1 MNGHGVDVW
10 SAVLL
15 RLKERVSPDNYNLW
29 FASLQCDNTDAQSQ
43 NLVVSA
49 PNPFMKDWITDYYL
63 DIIKSE
69 LTEVAG
75 PGWNI
80 DVMVNTSRKQARKL
94 VNFNVETT
102 PAAAAEPLNPKP
114 ARPRGRPV
122 NGSLH
127 LNPRYTFDTFVVG
140 DSNAIA
146 HAAAISAAMRP
157 GRSYNPLFL
166 HASTG
171 LGKTHLLQAVA
182 HGIREHNP
190 EARIAYLSAE
200 TFMNDLIGS
209 IRKGEMESFHNR
221 FRNGCD
227 VLLIDDI
234 QFIAGKS
241 STQEEF
247 FHTFNFLHD
256 QGKQIVLTA
265 DNYPKEIKDLDDR
278 LRSRFQSGLVADIK
292 PPQIETRIAI
302 LRKKAEVDNIPLP
315 EDVALL
321 IGQGFAGNVRELE
334 GALIRVEAFAN
345 LTGRPISA
353 ELAKEALKNYLQ
365 LQSNKMDAEG
375 IIKTVCS
382 YYSVKP
388 LAIRGKG
395 RAQKVVFPRQVSM
408 YLLKK
413 FTKLSLQEIGS
424 SLGGR
429 DHSTVLHSLSKIE
442 RMILEDVRVQHEI
455 EALQKQIERESR
467 DS

>member
-1 MNGHGVDVW
+1 
-10 SAVLL
+10 
-15 RLKERVSPDNYNLW
+15 
-29 FASLQCDNTDAQSQ
+29 
-43 NLVVSA
+43 
-49 PNPFMKDWITDYYL
+49 MKDWINDYYL
-63 DIIKSE
+63 DIISSE
-69 LTEVAG
+69 LNQVAG
-75 PGWNI
+75 PGW
-80 DVMVNTSRKQARKL
+80 DVEVSVNAHQKQARKL
-94 VNFNVETT
+94 VNFNVDNNS
-102 PAAAAEPLNPKP
+102 AAAAATATVPLNPKAAP
-114 ARPRGRPV
+114 RPRGRAV
-122 NGSLH
+122 SGSLYI
-127 LNPRYTFDTFVVG
+127 NPRYTFDTFVVG

-146 HAAAISAAMRP
+146 HAAAQSAAQHP

-190 EARIAYLSAE
+190 ESRIAYLSAE

-256 QGKQIVLTA
+256 QGKQIVLTS

-315 EDVALL
+315 ENVALL
-321 IGQGFAGNVRELE
+321 IAQGFAGNVRELE

-345 LTGRPISA
+345 LTGRPISP
-353 ELAKEALKNYLQ
+353 ELAREALKNYLQ

-375 IIKTVCS
+375 IVKTVCA
-382 YYSVKP
+382 YYTVKP
-388 LAIRGKG
+388 NAIRGKG
-395 RAQKVVFPRQVSM
+395 RAQKVVFPRQVAM

-424 SLGGR
+424 ALGGR

-442 RMILEDVRVQHEI
+442 RMVLEDVRVQHEL

-467 DS
+467 DL